1 MTKLNKNCAVGD
13 VVRVEFDDHSEGS
26 QHIVFEVFGRVL
38 QKNRRSLLIGS
49 WLYSDSQEIDENSS
63 VWTIL
68 RAGIR
73 SIQILKPSGEPP
85 CQPNPT
91 KAKSQRKPANSANS
105 VQDRAKPDS
114 ADTIHPEPQAS
125 LG

>member
-1 MTKLNKNCAVGD
+1 MTKVNKNCSVGD

-73 SIQILKPSGEPP
+73 SIQILKPSDEP
-85 CQPNPT
+85 CQPRPT
-91 KAKSQRKPANSANS
+91 KAKSHQKPANSANS
-105 VQDRAKPDS
+105 AQDRAKPDS